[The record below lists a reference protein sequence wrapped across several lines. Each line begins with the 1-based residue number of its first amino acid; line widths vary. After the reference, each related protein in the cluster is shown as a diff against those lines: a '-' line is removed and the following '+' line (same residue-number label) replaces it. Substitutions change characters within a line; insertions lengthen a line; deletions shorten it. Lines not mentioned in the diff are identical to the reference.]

1 MEEVDWIDLP
11 DDDFVTILGY
21 ETPNTIELS
30 KKVKIYNS
38 LKKSAR
44 ENLSSRIINLEEIIS
59 FVTNWVD
66 HGLSEIDKKKHLSW
80 IIDIATK
87 KRNYL
92 IALSELYSN
101 NQYLHDA
108 QSAYHTD
115 VSSQSDPK
123 RKVVILTNHRFFS
136 LKMREYWGDFWFES
150 LDPCHRR
157 LTPFLEQWEKVTNPP
172 HFFLWLEDQHIPK
185 YTPRVNYL
193 QNETLAS
200 TKLYIQNGLICSSD
214 KKPIHFLDPKGRLL
228 FSIGLDETI
237 YAAEEGNGISHS
249 SFTSGR
255 PVLGAGL
262 FFIDKGYLRGIAL
275 ESGHYM
281 PTTEIGFQIINILQE
296 KNIAFPETLELIFFY
311 DRNKY
316 TAFLTQDDLQDFSSF
331 EIALEKPYSS
341 HISVQCTH

>member
-1 MEEVDWIDLP
+1 MEEVDWFDLP
-11 DDDFVTILGY
+11 NDNFVAVLGY

-30 KKVKIYNS
+30 KRIKTYNS
-38 LKKSAR
+38 LKKSA
-44 ENLSSRIINLEEIIS
+44 EETLSPRITHLEEIIS
-59 FVTNWVD
+59 FVTNWAD
-66 HGLSEIDKKKHLSW
+66 HNLSAIDKKKHLNW

-87 KRNYL
+87 KRTYL
-92 IALSELYSN
+92 IALSELYSKNKHLN
-101 NQYLHDA
+101 NVQI
-108 QSAYHTD
+108 AYHTD

-123 RKVVILTNHRFFS
+123 RKAIILTNHRFFS

-157 LTPFLEQWEKVTNPP
+157 LTPFLEQWEKVNNPP
-172 HFFLWLEDQHIPK
+172 HFFLWLEDHHIPK
-185 YTPRVNYL
+185 YVPRITYL
-193 QNETLAS
+193 HGEALAR
-200 TKLYIQNGLICSSD
+200 TRLHIQNGLICNRD
-214 KKPIHFLDPKGRLL
+214 KEPIDFSDPKGRLL
-228 FSIGLDETI
+228 FSIDLDEKI

-262 FFIDKGYLRGIAL
+262 FFIDKGYLRSIAL

-281 PTTEIGFQIINILQE
+281 PTTEIGFQIINLFREQGVI
-296 KNIAFPETLELIFFY
+296 FPEILELIFFY

-331 EIALEKPYSS
+331 EIALEQTYSS
-341 HISVQCTH
+341 KLSVQCTQ